1 MSKVKI
7 QGHASGTG
15 VLTVTAPNTSTDRT
29 ITLPDGT
36 GTLLTTDGDGSSLTG
51 TADATKLPLAGG
63 TLTGAVT
70 GLKIDTGGDIEFD
83 FNGLNAHFTTGNNPH
98 IFAGQGAS
106 GDYLAGTL
114 NFQSRPSGAD
124 RDINFITGSTP
135 TLRLAITGDGRGLSQ
150 FTAKAW
156 VNFNGSGTVAI
167 NDSHNMSSISDNG
180 TGDYTINVSN
190 AMANTNYAVGG
201 SVTYVTGNSSLWMLR
216 DDQTARNT
224 SYWRIFCHS
233 NWTSNDPTSVMQI
246 VFGD

>member
-29 ITLPDGT
+29 ITLPDST
-36 GTLLTTDGDGSSLTG
+36 GTILDSTSTLDATKLSGALPALDGSSLTG
-51 TADATKLPLAGG
+51 TGSPSITDNGNATAITIDASEDVKFHHNFTSASD
-63 TLTGAVT
+63 GAVNGEWRSDWA
-70 GLKIDTGGDIEFD
+70 GLQVGTTS
-83 FNGLNAHFTTGNNPH
+83 AH
-98 IFAGQGAS
+98 
-106 GDYLAGTL
+106 YLA
-114 NFQSRPSGAD
+114 
-124 RDINFITGSTP
+124 
-135 TLRLAITGDGRGLSQ
+135 LRAGNTEQLRIHTDGRGVSQ